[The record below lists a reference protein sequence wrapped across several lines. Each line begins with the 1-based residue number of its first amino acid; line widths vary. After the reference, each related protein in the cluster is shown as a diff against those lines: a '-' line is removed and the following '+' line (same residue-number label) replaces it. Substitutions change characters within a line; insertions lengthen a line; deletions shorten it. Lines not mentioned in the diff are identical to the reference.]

1 MAFVQNR
8 NHNLLSGLISG
19 CTPLARSMFVYK
31 TKTARGWVILGA
43 LMLFGV
49 LTAQN
54 QVIPKKGVKRITY
67 DRLYQTMSDLTAQ
80 EMERFKNMGLA
91 PFFDGSY
98 RQPFKL
104 YARDMGQVC
113 LSVNHHQVSGD
124 NCIYYMGHYAVN
136 EPVSKELVYIG
147 DGNDSLLNRLDLTGK
162 LVLVNLNP
170 LTRSFTLINKLQ
182 KKEVWGVL
190 GFSAADSS
198 QFEKAVSFNTRIRN
212 AIGLSQN
219 RPSDPSSG
227 VRMYIISNNQL
238 PVITGLSAR
247 ELAHKVV
254 DVESMLTFRVTMQ
267 SPIHI
272 REVTT
277 WNISGVFKGANSTEP
292 PVVVTAHYD
301 HIGKQPGG
309 ICWGADDNASGVAS
323 IIEVARAYSR
333 IKLKQQRDIVF
344 VAFGAEEVGLVGSE
358 VFMESFEKK
367 DVYANINIDMIGR
380 RDTLTK
386 ENYVYIMG
394 TQNNPR
400 LHQLHQEANLQ
411 TVNLN
416 LDYAYGRETGYG
428 SMMNRSDHYH
438 FYKKDIPVIA
448 FFSGLHNDYH
458 TPLDTL
464 DKIDFPLMT
473 RRVQLVFGTLYLL
486 ANSDDVGRQ

>member
-1 MAFVQNR
+1 
-8 NHNLLSGLISG
+8 
-19 CTPLARSMFVYK
+19 
-31 TKTARGWVILGA
+31 
-43 LMLFGV
+43 
-49 LTAQN
+49 
-54 QVIPKKGVKRITY
+54 
-67 DRLYQTMSDLTAQ
+67 
-80 EMERFKNMGLA
+80 
-91 PFFDGSY
+91 
-98 RQPFKL
+98 
-104 YARDMGQVC
+104 
-113 LSVNHHQVSGD
+113 
-124 NCIYYMGHYAVN
+124 
-136 EPVSKELVYIG
+136 
-147 DGNDSLLNRLDLTGK
+147 
-162 LVLVNLNP
+162 
-170 LTRSFTLINKLQ
+170 
-182 KKEVWGVL
+182 
-190 GFSAADSS
+190 
-198 QFEKAVSFNTRIRN
+198 
-212 AIGLSQN
+212 
-219 RPSDPSSG
+219 
-227 VRMYIISNNQL
+227 
-238 PVITGLSAR
+238 
-247 ELAHKVV
+247 
-254 DVESMLTFRVTMQ
+254 MLTFRVTMQ

-301 HIGKQPGG
+301 HIGKQRGG

-333 IKLKQQRDIVF
+333 IKLKQKRDIVF

-394 TQNNPR
+394 TQNNPI